1 MPRREHRPYQLV
13 FDFRAPAEPSPL
25 PCQASPTGLYQDLA
39 GYGAREEHLGRFVRV
54 VNDEIIVRA
63 PVDAAQYLLEHV
75 YVPFDAF
82 DQEELHV
89 LMLNT
94 KNRITH
100 ETMVYR
106 GTVNSV
112 YIRPAELFKEA
123 VRVNAPAILLAHN
136 HPGGSADPSPE
147 DERTTAVAVQAGGIL
162 GISVLDHLVIGRG
175 TWISLREKGLG
186 FDK

>member
-1 MPRREHRPYQLV
+1 MPRREHSPYQLA
-13 FDFRAPAEPSPL
+13 FDFHASSEPSPL
-25 PCQASPTGLYQDLA
+25 PCQAYSVDLA
-39 GYGAREEHLGRFVRV
+39 GLGAREEHLGRFVRV
-54 VNDEIIVRA
+54 VNDEIIVRS
-63 PVDAAQYLLEHV
+63 PVDAAQYLLQHV

-82 DQEELHV
+82 DQEELYV

-136 HPGGSADPSPE
+136 HPGGSAEPSPE
-147 DERTTAVAVQAGGIL
+147 DQRTTAVAVEAGGIL
-162 GISVLDHLVIGRG
+162 GISVLDHFVIGRG
-175 TWISLREKGLG
+175 VWVSMKEKGLG
-186 FDK
+186 FST